1 MVVDASTAR
10 GSHTSLKPR
19 GATNLRGW
27 RCAAVIGGRCARG
40 RHWCPVRRRVAQR
53 PRHLLWPAAVTE
65 KKPKPCEATAVNAAA
80 TVVAGFIA
88 SFLGCRLAAAA
99 AGCSMFQYCCAWS
112 KKAVSCCFSYFGY
125 YYVLLW
131 YFYAAFYPVSMMM
144 YRGFFYV
151 LLFFLKSM
159 RSPSV

>member
-88 SFLGCRLAAAA
+88 SFLGCRLAASPPLVAP
-99 AGCSMFQYCCAWS
+99 
-112 KKAVSCCFSYFGY
+112 CFSTAVLEARKQSVVASLTLATTMY
-125 YYVLLW
+125 YYGTSMLRSIPSIHDDVQRLLLCR
-131 YFYAAFYPVSMMM
+131 YFFS
-144 YRGFFYV
+144 F
-151 LLFFLKSM
+151 
-159 RSPSV
+159 

>member
-10 GSHTSLKPR
+10 GSHTSLEAAWSNQPTR
-19 GATNLRGW
+19 MAMRRRHRRPL
-27 RCAAVIGGRCARG
+27 CA

-88 SFLGCRLAAAA
+88 SFLGCRLAAA